1 MSLLMKALEKAAKD
15 RGEANAEPGV
25 PSSPAPAV
33 PAAPAKPPAAASPP
47 AGAAVKPNPEL
58 MLEPIL
64 LEPDAPIVQRAP
76 GPIPREKRTSPSIN
90 PATARESAK
99 AATIVRAG
107 ARAEPGSNV
116 FAYLRDRPLVTLG
129 MAAVVFM
136 VGFGGYVYV
145 QMNPAMF
152 ASQPPRPAPIA
163 QARAP
168 APAPEPTAPAAGSA
182 PPASTTA
189 APAAPL
195 PLTSLL
201 PPPESGA
208 GKEKP
213 AATPPV
219 VAAAATAPVIP
230 AAPAAPTVT
239 PSTPRETIKI
249 TTGTAAPT
257 INPVLSEAYNALS
270 AGNLDASQKLYTQ
283 LLKSDARNI
292 EALLGLAAIATQQ
305 GDRDTSTRYYVKVIE
320 LDPRNSL
327 AQAGLISMVGAAD
340 PQSAETRA
348 KQLIARDPQSA
359 YLHFTLGNTYVDQQR
374 WPDAQQAFFQAHHLQ
389 PDNPDYAYNLAIALE
404 HIGQPK
410 SALDFYRRAVLLAAA
425 KGHANFNSAAAQ
437 ERVNKLEK
445 VVQ

>member
-1 MSLLMKALEKAAKD
+1 M
-15 RGEANAEPGV
+15 
-25 PSSPAPAV
+25 
-33 PAAPAKPPAAASPP
+33 
-47 AGAAVKPNPEL
+47 
-58 MLEPIL
+58 
-64 LEPDAPIVQRAP
+64 QRAP
-76 GPIPREKRTSPSIN
+76 VPTPREKRTSPSVN
-90 PATARESAK
+90 PATARDSAK

-107 ARAEPGSNV
+107 ARAEPRSNV
-116 FAYLRDRPLVTLG
+116 FAYLRDRPLIILG
-129 MAAVVFM
+129 MAAVLFM

-152 ASQPPRPAPIA
+152 ASQTPRPAPIA

-168 APAPEPTAPAAGSA
+168 APAPAPAPVPTVPASSA
-182 PPASTTA
+182 LPASTPA
-189 APAAPL
+189 APATPL

-201 PPPESGA
+201 PPPEPAA

-219 VAAAATAPVIP
+219 VTAAATAPVLAAAP
-230 AAPAAPTVT
+230 AAPAAK
-239 PSTPRETIKI
+239 PSSPRETIKI
-249 TTGTAAPT
+249 TTGTATPT
-257 INPVLSEAYNALS
+257 INPVLSEAYNALA
-270 AGNLDASQKLYTQ
+270 AGNLDASQKLYSQ

-305 GDRDTSTRYYVKVIE
+305 GDRDTSTRNYVKVIE

-327 AQAGLISMVGAAD
+327 AQAALIGMVGAAD
-340 PQSAETRA
+340 PQSAETRV
-348 KQLIARDPQSA
+348 KQLIERDPSSA
-359 YLHFTLGNTYVDQQR
+359 YLYFTLGNTYVDQQR
-374 WPDAQQAFFQAHHLQ
+374 WSDAQQAFFQAHHLQ

-425 KGHANFNSAAAQ
+425 KGHANFNAAAAQ